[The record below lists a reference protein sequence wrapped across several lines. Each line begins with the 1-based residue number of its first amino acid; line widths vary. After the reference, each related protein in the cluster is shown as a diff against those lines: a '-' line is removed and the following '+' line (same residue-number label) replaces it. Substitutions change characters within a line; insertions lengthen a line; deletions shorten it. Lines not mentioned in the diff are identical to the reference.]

1 MLSLIEMP
9 GSSPHVFLAEFKF
22 VGFPFYLS
30 LLLLWLFLQG
40 LVWLAERYSSM
51 VSGIQWWRSGLVGV
65 ICTMVMVLAWSI
77 PRFVFGGE
85 TDNVIH
91 AMTSGL
97 IFGSVAAWFLCGQLY
112 HFDVVN
118 RIIVAIG
125 VPILVLCSI
134 ALGQVWAR

>member
-1 MLSLIEMP
+1 MLFLIEMP
-9 GSSPHVFLAEFKF
+9 GGSPHVFLAEFKF
-22 VGFPFYLS
+22 VGFSFYLS

-40 LVWLAERYSSM
+40 LVWLAERYSSL
-51 VSGIQWWRSGLVGV
+51 VSGLQWWRSGLVGV

-77 PRFVFGGE
+77 PRFIFGGE

-97 IFGSVAAWFLCGQLY
+97 IFGSVTAWFLCGWLY
-112 HFDVVN
+112 YFDVVN

-134 ALGQVWAR
+134 ALGQIWAR